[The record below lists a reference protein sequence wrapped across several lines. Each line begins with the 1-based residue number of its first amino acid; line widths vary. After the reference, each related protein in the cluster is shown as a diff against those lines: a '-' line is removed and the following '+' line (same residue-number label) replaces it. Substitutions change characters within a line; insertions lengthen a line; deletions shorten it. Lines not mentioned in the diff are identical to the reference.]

1 MRSLRFSVRGQLLFI
16 RGGHL
21 RLPLQHP
28 SGEGRHGT
36 ILHCLPGSDH
46 QIEKAAGDLVLA
58 QFLFDAQGATLV
70 VVGGV
75 APAGGVAAGAEMIHG
90 IDLQSRAEYGGGE

>member
-46 QIEKAAGDLVLA
+46 QIEKRLGISPLRLFLNA
-58 QFLFDAQGATLV
+58 Q
-70 VVGGV
+70 V
-75 APAGGVAAGAEMIHG
+75 APWLWLEGWRRQAVFWQVQKCVMAVLL
-90 IDLQSRAEYGGGE
+90 LQSGRTR

>member
-28 SGEGRHGT
+28 SGEGLHGAV
-36 ILHCLPGSDH
+36 LHRFAGLDH
-46 QIEKAAGDLVLA
+46 QVEKAAGDLPLA
-58 QFLFDAQGATLV
+58 QLLFNAQGALFSKKQESRT
-70 VVGGV
+70 
-75 APAGGVAAGAEMIHG
+75 ERSG
-90 IDLQSRAEYGGGE
+90 IEVCTT

>member
-36 ILHCLPGSDH
+36 ILHCLPGPDH
-46 QIEKAAGDLVLA
+46 QIEKAAGDLAFAQLFLNAQIHPWLWLEGWQRQAVFWQVQKCVMAVL
-58 QFLFDAQGATLV
+58 LF
-70 VVGGV
+70 
-75 APAGGVAAGAEMIHG
+75 
-90 IDLQSRAEYGGGE
+90 QSGRTR

>member
-28 SGEGRHGT
+28 SAKAAMVT
-36 ILHCLPGSDH
+36 ILHCLPGSVH
-46 QIEKAAGDLVLA
+46 QIEKAL
-58 QFLFDAQGATLV
+58 
-70 VVGGV
+70 
-75 APAGGVAAGAEMIHG
+75 G
-90 IDLQSRAEYGGGE
+90 ISPLRSSF